1 MHIKDSISRK
11 VFNLFNT
18 VLMLVIGLLCIYPFL
33 YVVFASFSDANQF
46 FKFNGFLIAPKGFSL
61 AAYQEV
67 LKHGEIIRGYA
78 NTLFVVF
85 VGTALN
91 IILTSM
97 GAYFL
102 SRKDIMLKKPIMIM
116 ILLTMYISGG
126 MIPSYLNVRSLGLYQ
141 SYWSLILPGAVST
154 MNLII
159 MRTAFEGIPDS
170 LEEAARV
177 DGANHFTI
185 LFRIILPLSKATVA
199 VMILYYGLA
208 HWNDWFNPM
217 IYLQGAP
224 EKYPLQLILRNML
237 IDNQSLDSASGGND
251 QFLIYETMKYAIIV
265 VSTLPM
271 LIFYP
276 FVQKYFD
283 KGVMIGGVKG

>member
-1 MHIKDSISRK
+1 MHVKDSVSRK
-11 VFNLFNT
+11 IFNICNT
-18 VLMLVIGLLCIYPFL
+18 MIMALTGMVCIYPFL

-46 FKFNGFLIAPKGFSL
+46 FRFNGFLLMPKGFSL

-67 LKHGEIIRGYA
+67 FKHGEIIRGYA
-78 NTLFVVF
+78 NTLLVVF
-85 VGTALN
+85 AGTALN
-91 IILTSM
+91 ILLTSM

-102 SRKDIMLKKPIMIM
+102 SRKNVMLKKLIMM
-116 ILLTMYISGG
+116 TILLTMYISGG
-126 MIPSYLNVRSLGLYQ
+126 MIPSYLNIRSLGLYQ
-141 SYWSLILPGAVST
+141 SYLALILPGAVST

-159 MRTAFEGIPDS
+159 MKTAFESIPDS

-185 LFRIILPLSKATVA
+185 LFKIVLPLSKATVA
-199 VMILYYGLA
+199 VLVLYYGLA
-208 HWNDWFNPM
+208 HWNDWFAPM
-217 IYLQGAP
+217 IYLQGVP
-224 EKYPLQLILRNML
+224 KKYPLQLILRNML
-237 IDNQSLDSASGGND
+237 IDNQMLDSASGGND
-251 QFLIYETMKYAIIV
+251 QFLIYETMKYAVIV

>member
-1 MHIKDSISRK
+1 MA
-11 VFNLFNT
+11 
-18 VLMLVIGLLCIYPFL
+18 LMTGIGLVCIYPFM

-46 FKFNGFLIAPKGFSL
+46 FRFNGVLLAPKGFSI
-61 AAYQEV
+61 AAYKEV
-67 LKHGEIIRGYA
+67 FKHGEIIRGYV

-85 VGTALN
+85 AGTALN
-91 IILTSM
+91 ILLTSM
-97 GAYFL
+97 SAYFL
-102 SRKDIMLKKPIMIM
+102 SRKQVMLKTPIMVM
-116 ILLTMYISGG
+116 ILVTMYVSGG
-126 MIPSYLNVRSLGLYQ
+126 LIPGYLNVRSLGLYQ
-141 SYWSLILPGAVST
+141 SYLALILPGAVNT

-159 MRTAFEGIPDS
+159 MRTSFESIPDS

-199 VMILYYGLA
+199 VMMLYYGLA
-208 HWNDWFNPM
+208 HWNDWFAPM
-217 IYLQGAP
+217 IYLQGVP

-237 IDNQSLDSASGGND
+237 IDNQMVDSATGGND
-251 QFLIYETMKYAIIV
+251 QFLIFETMKYAVIV